1 MASETNQLLFIRSRI
16 RFYREMIIY
25 NDRLLDHIRNQ
36 NTVMETMITSLESE
50 LLRIDRRGD
59 IVEAIRSDPTL
70 APPVLRRQANIYTAN
85 NSAFDANNSAFDAYN
100 LNYNNSN
107 NRPQ

>member
-59 IVEAIRSDPTL
+59 IAEAIRSDPTL
-70 APPVLRRQANIYTAN
+70 APPVLRRQANIYP
-85 NSAFDANNSAFDAYN
+85 ANNSAFDAYN